1 LFCWLYKVKDNPSLL
16 SPFNLVFPKPK
27 QPALPPTRIPFYH
40 RGKRNACLSCPS
52 ISYLFNYNYNPW
64 PEKEVQNA
72 KNEDRR
78 QEIKEIGI
86 KEEAFMR
93 KNAISEI
100 GRREFLRTSALGLT
114 AFSTFS
120 KYFFAEN
127 QTVGKT
133 TVSLVKT
140 QDRARGVKEVM
151 RLLQFPSPSGKSV
164 FIKPNFNTSDPTP
177 GSTHND
183 TLRQLVQEMKAR
195 GARQIT
201 LGESSGPPPTKKVME
216 DKGIPGLAKD
226 MGFDIINFE
235 DLGDDGWTHFNPP
248 GNHWKD
254 GFDIAKAAAEAEY
267 LVSTC
272 CLKTH
277 QFGGVFTMSLKLA
290 VGLTP
295 KAIRRELHGK
305 RDTDMR
311 KMIAELNLA
320 YKPKVIVMDGVEV
333 FVDGGPSS
341 GKKVEAGVF
350 VGGTD
355 RVAVDA
361 VGVAILKELGSNQA
375 IMSKKIFEQDQIGR
389 AVEIGLGIGGPEQ
402 IEFATPD
409 KASRDYAEKIKG
421 ILAQG

>member
-1 LFCWLYKVKDNPSLL
+1 
-16 SPFNLVFPKPK
+16 
-27 QPALPPTRIPFYH
+27 
-40 RGKRNACLSCPS
+40 
-52 ISYLFNYNYNPW
+52 
-64 PEKEVQNA
+64 
-72 KNEDRR
+72 
-78 QEIKEIGI
+78 
-86 KEEAFMR
+86 MR